1 MRDIIDKLV
10 GRFGA
15 GPEPAATPGL
25 TEADRRA
32 IRDDLALFTPLDA
45 ELATGLARYVL
56 SGTDESA
63 LLRLKAVP
71 IQEALRAYFGH
82 QWRDAEVRN
91 RQRAAVFLKLQGWD
105 AAAIK
110 RCTGTCG
117 GASSEAPPRNAAL
130 ATVAVGPRPHGGQR
144 SQPVPRRRN
153 SRTAGRAPGRFSL
166 ARIAP
171 P

>member
-110 RCTGTCG
+110 RYGEVLSPLALAGGVQRSTTPERRIGHCG
-117 GASSEAPPRNAAL
+117 CRASSSWWTAFATGPAP
-130 ATVAVGPRPHGGQR
+130 T
-144 SQPVPRRRN
+144 
-153 SRTAGRAPGRFSL
+153 
-166 ARIAP
+166 
-171 P
+171 